1 MAKRVPPLSSAEVA
15 NLKPDP
21 TKVVELVDGAVP
33 GLRLRVTPANTRSWS
48 LNIRA
53 AGIMRRFDLGTGLR
67 LAKARE
73 KALEMRRQ
81 VREGVD
87 PTAERSADR
96 ARAKAAKEGI
106 GTFGAVIDAYFSAG
120 PGAGL
125 RSKQEQSKRLRSVFA
140 AHLERP
146 ALDIDSVA
154 LQLTLDDHG
163 AKTAAARAVAYL
175 GPVLK
180 WAAKRALVKAAFDLE
195 KPHADVDEDEESGG
209 GQRVLA
215 HDELRAVLPHLSDPH
230 GRCCKFLLLT
240 GARLREA
247 TEATWAEID
256 RDAGTWTV
264 SPARRKDTRS
274 RTRRKQV
281 PSQPHVVPLS
291 RQALELL
298 EDVRAAEL
306 RRRVL
311 FGIAGEI
318 SDDAPIFTGERGG
331 KLQNWDRWLKLLSR
345 KTGIAGWSAHTLRR
359 TAATLAAD
367 LGAEPHV
374 ISILLGH
381 KNVGGQLTAG
391 YSKSRYRREHAEALQ
406 RLADHVDA
414 IESGTSN
421 VTSLRGRA

>member
-1 MAKRVPPLSSAEVA
+1 MAKRVPALLSAQVT

-21 TKVVELVDGAVP
+21 TKVRELVDGAVP
-33 GLRLRVTPANTRSWS
+33 GLRLRVTPAGTRSWS
-48 LNIRA
+48 LNIRSL
-53 AGIMRRFDLGTGLR
+53 GKMRRFEVGAGFGLAEAR
-67 LAKARE
+67 VKARE
-73 KALEMRRQ
+73 LRRQ
-81 VREGVD
+81 IREGAD
-87 PTAERSADR
+87 PTAERRALR
-96 ARAKAAKEGI
+96 ARSKAAEQGI
-106 GTFGAVIDAYFSAG
+106 GTFGAVIDAYFSTG

-125 RSKQEQSKRLRSVFA
+125 RSKREQLKRLRSVFA
-140 AHLERP
+140 AHLARH
-146 ALDIDSVA
+146 AQDIDGVA
-154 LQLTLDDHG
+154 LQLTVDAHG

-175 GPVLK
+175 KPILK
-180 WAAKRALVKAAFDLE
+180 WAVKRALVKAAFDLE
-195 KPHADVDEDEESGG
+195 KPDAGIEDEESGV

-215 HDELRAVLPHLSDPH
+215 HDELHAVLPQLGDPH

-240 GARLREA
+240 AARLREA

-256 RDAGTWTV
+256 RDVGTWTV

-281 PSQPHVVPLS
+281 PSQAHVVPLS
-291 RQALELL
+291 PQALELL
-298 EDVRAAEL
+298 EEVRSAERQ
-306 RRRVL
+306 RREL
-311 FGIAGEI
+311 AGITAEI
-318 SDDAPIFTGERGG
+318 SDGDPIFIGERGG
-331 KLQNWDRWLKLLSR
+331 RLQNWDRWLKSLSR
-345 KTGIAGWSAHTLRR
+345 KTGVSGWSAHTLRR

-374 ISILLGH
+374 ISVLLGH